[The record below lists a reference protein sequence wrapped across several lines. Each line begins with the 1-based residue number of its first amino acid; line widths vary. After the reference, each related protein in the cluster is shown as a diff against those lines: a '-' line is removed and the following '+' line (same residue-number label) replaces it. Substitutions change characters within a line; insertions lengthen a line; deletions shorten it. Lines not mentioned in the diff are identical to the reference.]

1 MVSLEISSRIFMV
14 RRLQQQPARKGNDMR
29 PTTLDPTR
37 TGDEA
42 ESLEAGLRQ
51 RIIGQEDAIRQ
62 VVETYQTYVS
72 GMASPGRPIANLMFL
87 GPTGS
92 GKTRLVEATAE
103 CLLGNPRAVIKI
115 DCGEFQPR
123 DCKAHRLSAGIPRS
137 SRNKTCAYAG
147 SARSISH

>member
-1 MVSLEISSRIFMV
+1 
-14 RRLQQQPARKGNDMR
+14 MR
-29 PTTLDPTR
+29 PTTLDPTK

-72 GMASPGRPIANLMFL
+72 GMAAPGRPIANLMFL
-87 GPTGS
+87 GPTRS

-115 DCGEFQPR
+115 DCGEFQHIAGHPVFAAFANPAPPAQL
-123 DCKAHRLSAGIPRS
+123 KA
-137 SRNKTCAYAG
+137 K
-147 SARSISH
+147 

>member
-1 MVSLEISSRIFMV
+1 
-14 RRLQQQPARKGNDMR
+14 MR
-29 PTTLDPTR
+29 PTTLDPTK

-92 GKTRLVEATAE
+92 R
-103 CLLGNPRAVIKI
+103 NRAWWKP
-115 DCGEFQPR
+115 QR
-123 DCKAHRLSAGIPRS
+123 SAYWETPEP
-137 SRNKTCAYAG
+137 
-147 SARSISH
+147 